1 MLFKKNKSEPTKI
14 SKRPV
19 RDGAGEAYLTCKKLS
34 KLQIFLISCIQPR
47 ATLHIQNMTCQEQ
60 VIRVRSSKTV
70 WKAIHLHHCSFLFC
84 NKRQNRTRQNNCKTH
99 YVNYVNQEAGKKKN
113 LTKKKLRQLQLILFY
128 SSGVTKSDHRY
139 CRLTYSEECY
149 AFAHPCPQL
158 TPNVNADSQSSLT
171 WPIHNPKL

>member
-113 LTKKKLRQLQLILFY
+113 PYKKKITTTAINFILQQWGNKIRPQVLQADILRRVLCLCTSL
-128 SSGVTKSDHRY
+128 
-139 CRLTYSEECY
+139 
-149 AFAHPCPQL
+149 PQL